1 MIYLRNNY
9 YFTPSTKIKKK
20 LIFVPTHTTKLIDE
34 IK

>member
-20 LIFVPTHTTKLIDE
+20 LIFVPHTPPKLIDE